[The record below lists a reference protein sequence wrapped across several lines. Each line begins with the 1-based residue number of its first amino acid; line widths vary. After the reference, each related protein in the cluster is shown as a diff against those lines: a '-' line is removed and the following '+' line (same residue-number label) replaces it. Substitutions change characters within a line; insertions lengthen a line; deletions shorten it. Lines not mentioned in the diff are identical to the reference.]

1 MFSSVQSEFVTTIGK
16 ESPGR
21 ESHSGTD
28 PTGAHAAFEPLDETV
43 ARETVADAVGRYLN
57 ETRARIDPFVD
68 RHFSFR
74 GALALHLR
82 AIGWDLVRA
91 PVNVVLAVPQVLLLL
106 GSGLT
111 RWARWRRAADWLD
124 NRQILLAT
132 DVAREIDWLIYTELL
147 RLPYRQGPRESTRD
161 ALAELVFGN
170 PRIETASRDVFETAG
185 RRMTDADFRRD
196 LEDKLAAYT
205 GSRSATSELTTATIS
220 IAVGATAFKQLTP
233 GVVSLGPAI
242 ATAAAQQTAIA
253 SFPLGAGLGSLWYG
267 VFPASP
273 SPLTTIGVTVGLAL
287 AFSVLSAFAGV
298 AADPVQRSLGI
309 HQRRLRRLVA
319 SIERSLGGHGPE
331 RFEVRDH
338 YVARILDVADLLRMA
353 LSKLH

>member
-1 MFSSVQSEFVTTIGK
+1 MSRRSES
-16 ESPGR
+16 EPA
-21 ESHSGTD
+21 
-28 PTGAHAAFEPLDETV
+28 GALAPFEPLDEAV
-43 ARETVADAVGRYLN
+43 AREIVAGAVDRYLN
-57 ETRARIDPFVD
+57 ETRARILSFVD
-68 RHFSFR
+68 DHFSFR
-74 GALALHLR
+74 GTLALHRR
-82 AIGWDLVRA
+82 AIGWDLLRA
-91 PVNVVLAVPQVLLLL
+91 PVNVLLAVPQVLLLL
-106 GSGLT
+106 GSGLA
-111 RWARWRRAADWLD
+111 RWARWNRAADWLA

-132 DVAREIDWLIYTELL
+132 DVAREIDWLVYTELL

-161 ALAELVFGN
+161 ALAELVFDD
-170 PRIETASRDVFETAG
+170 PRIETASRDVFERAG

-196 LEDKLAAYT
+196 LEDKLAVYT
-205 GSRSATSELTTATIS
+205 GSRSAASELTTAAVS
-220 IAVGATAFKQLTP
+220 VAVGATAFKQLTP

-242 ATAAAQQTAIA
+242 ATAAAQQAAIA

-298 AADPVQRSLGI
+298 VADPVQRLLGI
-309 HQRRLRRLVA
+309 HRRRLRRLVA
-319 SIERSLGGHGPE
+319 AIERNLQGHGPE

-338 YVARILDVADLLRMA
+338 YVARILDIADILRMA

>member
-1 MFSSVQSEFVTTIGK
+1 MSRRSES
-16 ESPGR
+16 EPA
-21 ESHSGTD
+21 
-28 PTGAHAAFEPLDETV
+28 GALATFEPLDEAV
-43 ARETVADAVGRYLN
+43 AREVVAGAVERYLN
-57 ETRARIDPFVD
+57 ETRARILPFVD
-68 RHFSFR
+68 DHFSFR
-74 GALALHLR
+74 GALALHRR

-106 GSGLT
+106 GSAL
-111 RWARWRRAADWLD
+111 ARWVRWKRAADWLA

-132 DVAREIDWLIYTELL
+132 DVAREIDWLVYTELL

-161 ALAELVFGN
+161 ALAELVFDD
-170 PRIETASRDVFETAG
+170 PRIETASRDVFERAG

-196 LEDKLAAYT
+196 LEDKLAVYT
-205 GSRSATSELTTATIS
+205 GSRSAASELTTAAVS
-220 IAVGATAFKQLTP
+220 VAVGATAFKQLTP

-242 ATAAAQQTAIA
+242 ATAAAQQAAIA

-298 AADPVQRSLGI
+298 VADPVQRRLGI
-309 HQRRLRRLVA
+309 HRKRLRRLVA
-319 SIERSLGGHGPE
+319 AIERNLQGHGPD

-338 YVARILDVADLLRMA
+338 YVARILDIADILRVALN
-353 LSKLH
+353 KLH